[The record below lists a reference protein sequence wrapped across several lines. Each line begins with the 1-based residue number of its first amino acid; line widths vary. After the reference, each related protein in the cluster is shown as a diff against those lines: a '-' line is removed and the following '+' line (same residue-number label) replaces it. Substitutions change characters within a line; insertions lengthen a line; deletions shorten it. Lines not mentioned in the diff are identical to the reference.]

1 MKFIKFDTLYP
12 SLYLEGIIDENRSAI
27 KQMDFDELT
36 QWLIGLR
43 LNFSDYYSYNL
54 RLLGWETKEF
64 FFLGKG
70 CYLRKCGKKYFGWRF
85 LFVYMFY
92 RLFGRFTKKSYM
104 EVLFDRIIRVENP
117 DVLFIR
123 EQSNVNSLFWNKYR
137 NRALVVSRM
146 ECGIPKYWSPTCF
159 DVVYTNINTYRDFFE
174 SNKVVTYTNYSGFD
188 ERVASEVDTV
198 GGFAY
203 DVVFVGGLGTTVFL
217 EKTMF
222 LEQLLSKNNGCF
234 SFAWWGY
241 KEGDGFEA
249 RFPLLAQAYK
259 GLSGGLEMFGIYK
272 SAKIVLND
280 YGKLAGGQGMN
291 MRIYEVLGIGGFL
304 LTRNSSMFDD
314 WDGAIATFENED
326 DCFQKIQFYIDNDME
341 RRALAQKGQDYVL
354 EHFNYKE
361 IMKKLSDELVL
372 EYNKKFHHKKSS

>member
-12 SLYLEGIIDENRSAI
+12 SLYLEGKIDENRSVI

-43 LNFSDYYSYNL
+43 LNFSDYYSFNL

-64 FFLGKG
+64 FVLGKG

-85 LFVYMFY
+85 LFVYIFY

-159 DVVYTNINTYRDFFE
+159 DVVYTNINTYRDFFK
-174 SNKVVTYTNYSGFD
+174 SNNVITYTNYSGFD
-188 ERVASEVDTV
+188 ERVANEVDTL
-198 GGFAY
+198 GDFAY

-249 RFPLLAQAYK
+249 RFPLLTQAYK